1 MKALLAIPAM
11 LIAMNAAAE
20 CPAQRP
26 TELPAVP
33 VATTASQADMV
44 AAQPATQ
51 AYVESV
57 NDLVKGRQDYITEL
71 EHNYYIESAR
81 TAAETYTETLREC
94 NQREAV
100 ASS

>member
-44 AAQPATQ
+44 AAQTATQ

-57 NDLVKGRQDYITEL
+57 IDFVNCRQDYITDL
-71 EHNYYIESAR
+71 EHNFFIESAR
-81 TAAETYTETLREC
+81 SAAENYNETLREF

-100 ASS
+100 ASN

>member
-11 LIAMNAAAE
+11 LIAMNAAAD

-33 VATTASQADMV
+33 AVATATEADMA
-44 AAQPATQ
+44 AAQLATK

-57 NDLVKGRQDYITEL
+57 DRFLSCREGHLSSL
-71 EHNYYIESAR
+71 EHNFFVAEAHS
-81 TAAETYTETLREC
+81 AAERYNQALRDFQ
-94 NQREAV
+94 QRESIAK
-100 ASS
+100 S